1 MEARKVVSTG
11 DISAATSPLCEQS
24 RWGNS
29 PYATKNRCSG
39 LALRSLPMPD
49 TVHSSPEQIAAM
61 TDRAREVVRLNIE
74 ALEAL
79 ERSIDVS
86 IARACDII
94 LSRPGYL
101 VVTGMG
107 KSGHIGG
114 KIAATLA
121 STGTNSFFV
130 HPAEMSHGD
139 LGMLR
144 PDTTLLAISNS
155 GESRELRDPLLYCQR
170 NDIPVIGITQRAGSF
185 LGRHS
190 AVSLTMPTVAEAC
203 PNGLAPT
210 TSTLMTLAIGD
221 ALAMVLM
228 DRRGFTREDFGL
240 HHPGGALGM
249 SLQSVREWMGD
260 NAAKPASVPLDASFS
275 DVVSA
280 VSAGRKGAVAV
291 LHSDGSLAGMITDG
305 DIRRAFSNDI
315 AAVSAEDI
323 MSRTPITVDP
333 DARMSD
339 VVDLLS
345 SNKIANLFVV
355 EHNRPVA
362 IIHVAELMQAGY
374 VS

>member
-1 MEARKVVSTG
+1 
-11 DISAATSPLCEQS
+11 
-24 RWGNS
+24 
-29 PYATKNRCSG
+29 
-39 LALRSLPMPD
+39 MPD
-49 TVHSSPEQIAAM
+49 LVHSSPEQIAAM
-61 TDRAREVVRLNIE
+61 TGRARDVMQLYIE
-74 ALEAL
+74 ALAAL
-79 ERSIDVS
+79 ERSIDGS
-86 IARACDII
+86 IARACDVI
-94 LSRPGYL
+94 LSRPGYV

-170 NDIPVIGITQRAGSF
+170 NDIPVIGVTQRPQSF
-185 LGRHS
+185 LGRNS
-190 AVSLTMPTVAEAC
+190 AVCLTMPKVAEAC

-249 SLQSVREWMGD
+249 SLQTVREWMGD
-260 NAAKPASVPLDASFS
+260 NAATPASVPLDADFS
-275 DVVSA
+275 TVVSA
-280 VSAGRKGAVAV
+280 ITAGRKGAVAV
-291 LHSDGSLAGMITDG
+291 LNAEGGLAGVITDG
-305 DIRRAFSNDI
+305 DIRRAFSHDI
-315 AAVSAEDI
+315 SSIQAADI
-323 MSRTPITVDP
+323 MSRSPITVDL

-339 VVDLLS
+339 VVDLLRT
-345 SNKIANLFVV
+345 NKISNLLAV
-355 EHNRPVA
+355 ESGRPVA
-362 IIHVAELMQAGY
+362 IIHIAELMQAGY
-374 VS
+374 VA

>member
-1 MEARKVVSTG
+1 
-11 DISAATSPLCEQS
+11 
-24 RWGNS
+24 
-29 PYATKNRCSG
+29 
-39 LALRSLPMPD
+39 
-49 TVHSSPEQIAAM
+49 M
-61 TDRAREVVRLNIE
+61 TERAREVVQLNID
-74 ALEAL
+74 ALSAL

-94 LSRPGYL
+94 LSRPGYV

-121 STGTNSFFV
+121 STGTNAFFV

-144 PDTTLLAISNS
+144 PDVTLIALSNS

-170 NDIPVIGITQRAGSF
+170 NQIPVIGITQRPSSF

-190 AVSLTMPTVAEAC
+190 EVCLTMPNVAEAC

-210 TSTLMTLAIGD
+210 TSTLMSLAVGD

-228 DRRGFTREDFGL
+228 DRRGFTREAFGM

-249 SLQSVREWMGD
+249 SLQSVKEWMGD
-260 NAAKPASVPLDASFS
+260 NAAAPVTVGEEAPFS
-275 DVVSA
+275 EVVA
-280 VSAGRKGAVAV
+280 AITAGRKGAVAV
-291 LHSDGSLAGMITDG
+291 LDADESLAGVVTDG
-305 DIRRAFSNDI
+305 DVRRAFANDI
-315 AAVSAEDI
+315 AGVRAADI
-323 MSRTPITVDP
+323 MSRSPITVEP
-333 DARMSD
+333 EARMSD
-339 VVDLLS
+339 VVDLLTQ
-345 SNKIANLFVV
+345 NKISNLFVV
-355 EHNRPVA
+355 QDQRPVA
-362 IIHVAELMQAGY
+362 IIHIAELMQSGY

>member
-1 MEARKVVSTG
+1 MTPAP
-11 DISAATSPLCEQS
+11 AALPPFDAEQ
-24 RWGNS
+24 
-29 PYATKNRCSG
+29 
-39 LALRSLPMPD
+39 ALRL
-49 TVHSSPEQIAAM
+49 
-61 TDRAREVVRLNIE
+61 ARETFDIE
-74 ALEAL
+74 AAAVLGL
-79 ERSIDVS
+79 K
-86 IARACDII
+86 ARVGDSFAQAVKAI
-94 LSRPGYL
+94 LTVRGR
-101 VVTGMG
+101 VVVMGIG
-107 KSGHIGG
+107 KSGHIGR

-121 STGTNSFFV
+121 STGTNAFFV

-190 AVSLTMPTVAEAC
+190 AVSLTMPKVAEAC

-221 ALAMVLM
+221 AMAMVLM

-260 NAAKPASVPLDASFS
+260 NAATPASVPMDADFS
-275 DVVSA
+275 AVVSA

-305 DIRRAFSNDI
+305 DIRRAFTSDI
-315 AAVSAEDI
+315 SALRAEDI

-355 EHNRPVA
+355 EDHRPVA

>member
-1 MEARKVVSTG
+1 MTAFSV
-11 DISAATSPLCEQS
+11 P
-24 RWGNS
+24 
-29 PYATKNRCSG
+29 
-39 LALRSLPMPD
+39 
-49 TVHSSPEQIAAM
+49 SSPEQLAAM
-61 TDRAREVVRLNIE
+61 SDRAREVVRLNIE

-79 ERSIDVS
+79 ERSLDSS
-86 IARACDII
+86 IARAADII
-94 LSRPGYL
+94 LSRPGYV

-144 PDTTLLAISNS
+144 PDTTLLALSNS
-155 GESRELRDPLLYCQR
+155 GESRELRDPLIFCAR
-170 NDIPVIGITQRAGSF
+170 NDIPVIGVTQRPQSF

-190 AVSLTMPTVAEAC
+190 AVCLTMPKVAEAC

-210 TSTLMTLAIGD
+210 TSTLMSLAMGD

-249 SLQSVREWMGD
+249 SLQTVREWMGD
-260 NAAKPASVPLDASFS
+260 NAAAPASVPLDADFAA
-275 DVVSA
+275 VVSA
-280 VSAGRKGAVAV
+280 ITEGRKGAVAV
-291 LHSDGSLAGMITDG
+291 LAADGALTGIITDG
-305 DIRRAFSNDI
+305 DLRRALTRDVS
-315 AAVSAEDI
+315 AVRAEDI
-323 MSRTPITVDP
+323 MSRSPITVDP
-333 DARMSD
+333 EARMSD

-345 SNKIANLFVV
+345 ANKISNLFVL
-355 EHNRPVA
+355 EDRRPVA
-362 IIHVAELMQAGY
+362 IIHIAELMQAGY